1 MENKKDDLALSV
13 FLAVSLV
20 IHLLFLL
27 IIPFS
32 KLESL
37 MAGYGNDPN
46 QTTIINIRLTGSGT
60 PQSKSAVTKK
70 PEEPSQAEEKPKGN
84 TEEKPKPDPKPQPE
98 VKKVQETVVAPKKT
112 GEPVKNVA
120 PQPKAIKTETPAPKA
135 EPSVEKQPE
144 VKIITSEASNLAVD
158 LDAPAKDGAGKTTSD
173 EGKGGSTAT
182 QSGSPDG
189 NSDQIIIAK
198 GEDYITNR
206 GGSGGFTTKNIQSL
220 EYTGVLELVF
230 EVDSEGKM
238 TVLLVKGLGDDR
250 FNKELVSFAQKSW
263 VGRFDTE
270 AKAKFPNGYKVPVT
284 VVFEKGNGTHKF
296 GNVAP
301 LE

>member
-1 MENKKDDLALSV
+1 MEKKKDDLALSV

-20 IHLLFLL
+20 IHMLFLL

-60 PQSKSAVTKK
+60 PQSKSAVPKK
-70 PEEPSQAEEKPKGN
+70 PEEPSQAEEKPKGSV
-84 TEEKPKPDPKPQPE
+84 EEKPKPNPKPQPE
-98 VKKVQETVVAPKKT
+98 VKQVQETVAPKTT
-112 GEPVKNVA
+112 GEPVKNVE
-120 PQPKAIKTETPAPKA
+120 PQPKVIKTETPAPKA
-135 EPSVEKQPE
+135 EPKVEKQPE
-144 VKIITSEASNLAVD
+144 VKIITSQASDLAVD
-158 LDAPAKDGAGKTTSD
+158 LDVPAKEGAGKATTSD
-173 EGKGGSTAT
+173 EGKGGSAT
-182 QSGSPDG
+182 NQSGSPEG
-189 NSDQIIIAK
+189 NSEKIIIAK

-230 EVDSEGKM
+230 EVDSKGDM